1 MGWLILVAA
10 VWFLV
15 LRPRRRRWLER
26 GLHGGGREPFL
37 TDRAQLGGRTPL
49 PGPRAAPPQESRY
62 EALKRRFVAG
72 EISVEQYEHELD
84 VLLRDPAGMREV

>member
-1 MGWLILVAA
+1 MGWLIAMAV
-10 VWFLV
+10 VWFVV

-26 GLHGGGREPFL
+26 EHGAGRPPFL
-37 TDRAQLGGRTPL
+37 TDRAQMGGRPSL
-49 PGPRAAPPQESRY
+49 PGPRAAPPPESRY

-84 VLLRDPAGMREV
+84 VLLRDPSGMREV